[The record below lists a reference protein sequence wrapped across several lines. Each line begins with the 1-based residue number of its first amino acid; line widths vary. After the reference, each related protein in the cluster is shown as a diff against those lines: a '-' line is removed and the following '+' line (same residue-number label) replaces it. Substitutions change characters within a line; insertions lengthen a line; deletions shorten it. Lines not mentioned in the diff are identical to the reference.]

1 MNADDNNSCHSRTV
15 VYVSSTRSKLYLE
28 GDTDLPL
35 TDTSKGIQSEAL
47 LTSTRNEIQTE
58 QHERGG
64 TWWACLLGTHH
75 RVWESINMHKMRF
88 VFTILFPAAC
98 EERNQAWVLL
108 AGQGI
113 SQGYCQGYCHIT
125 HTHTP
130 TPWQDI
136 YRSSSHA
143 AKCITRPIL
152 PQGCHWG
159 KHYYRFYFMV
169 MSENLM
175 TSSLYNTLEI
185 LINMTTL

>member
-125 HTHTP
+125 HTHQLLGKIFTGHRHM
-130 TPWQDI
+130 QQ
-136 YRSSSHA
+136 SV
-143 AKCITRPIL
+143 L
-152 PQGCHWG
+152 PVPSFP
-159 KHYYRFYFMV
+159 RAV
-169 MSENLM
+169 TEA
-175 TSSLYNTLEI
+175 NT
-185 LINMTTL
+185 TTGFISW